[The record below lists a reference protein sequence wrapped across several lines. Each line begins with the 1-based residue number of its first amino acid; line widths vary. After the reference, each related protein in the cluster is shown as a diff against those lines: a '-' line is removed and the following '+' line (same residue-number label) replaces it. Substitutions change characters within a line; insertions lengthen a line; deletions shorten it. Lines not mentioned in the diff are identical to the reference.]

1 MNIFALALEYLWL
14 GISQICWIQ
23 IIDWNNGLITVESTP
38 ISIWIILWGTKDFS
52 LGRQSSRLKISLLM
66 SPGFYPVENTH
77 C

>member
-38 ISIWIILWGTKDFS
+38 ISIWIILWGIDAFLLIMGAMIKTKGLF
-52 LGRQSSRLKISLLM
+52 K
-66 SPGFYPVENTH
+66 YV
-77 C
+77 